1 MKRIILLLLCAV
13 MIISMC
19 ACGKTASDDEKNE
32 PASSSAA
39 APEAGAAVAPNG
51 GDEDEAANALG
62 VSDRK
67 ASYEVWILE
76 VGPGK
81 LKVVRAVHELLG
93 GSIKT
98 ARDIVQNAC
107 DYPPQKVKGYDTME
121 EAESVVESLEYEG
134 AKCEIREVYQ

>member
-1 MKRIILLLLCAV
+1 MTKKTSRFKLGSCTR
-13 MIISMC
+13 SR
-19 ACGKTASDDEKNE
+19 CGSCSEW
-32 PASSSAA
+32 
-39 APEAGAAVAPNG
+39 G

-107 DYPPQKVKGYDTME
+107 DYPPQAVKGYDTME
-121 EAESVVESLEYEG
+121 EAKSVVESLEYEG